1 MKLTIIEVGAAPQAL
16 RSRFG
21 SLPDM
26 FKRMLSSH
34 NPAMDYEVVSLI
46 NGQPVPK
53 LEHIQALFI
62 TGSSYSA
69 YDDIPWRPAL
79 EELIRAAYAQCT
91 PMVGVCFGHQI
102 IAQALGGTVEKV
114 DRGWGLGRHIYQVAP
129 NNSLIDA
136 PEVAIACSHQD
147 QVVAAPAEADVL
159 LSSAFTPYAGLI
171 YHNGNTL
178 TLQPHPEFEV
188 EYAYALCEMRQGIA
202 TDQVVQ
208 ESKASLEQ
216 PLDGEL
222 VGRVITRFLTE
233 RV

>member
-1 MKLTIIEVGAAPQAL
+1 MPE
-16 RSRFG
+16 
-21 SLPDM
+21 M
-26 FKRMLSSH
+26 FKRMLAFH
-34 NPAMDYEVVSLI
+34 NPNMEFEVVSLI
-46 NGQPVPK
+46 YGQPVPK
-53 LEHIQALFI
+53 VDDLQALFI

-69 YDDIPWRPAL
+69 YDDIPWRYELEAL
-79 EELIRAAYAQCT
+79 IQAAYAQRI

-129 NNSLIDA
+129 ENSLIHQ

-147 QVVAAPAEADVL
+147 QVVAAPEEAEVL
-159 LSSAFTPYAGLI
+159 LYSSFTPYAGLI
-171 YHNGNTL
+171 YKNGYTL

-202 TDQVVQ
+202 TDKVVQ
-208 ESKASLEQ
+208 DSKASLAQ

-222 VGRVITRFLTE
+222 VGRVITNFLTE
-233 RV
+233 RA